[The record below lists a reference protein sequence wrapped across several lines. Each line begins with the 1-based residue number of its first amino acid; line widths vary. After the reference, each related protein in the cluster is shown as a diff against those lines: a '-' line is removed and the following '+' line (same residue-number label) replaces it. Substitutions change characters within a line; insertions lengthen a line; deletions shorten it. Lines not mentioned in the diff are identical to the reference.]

1 MKKLVAAFVFG
12 SCAFAATSLFAD
24 YGYYDDGHLLAQW
37 DAIDNQATGEHV
49 DGAATWVDLV
59 AGCAFTLNGATWE
72 DRALKFA
79 GAKTSSA
86 SATGDD
92 ALSLF
97 AFTAERTER
106 TVELVFKYDNATS
119 DGVILEA
126 QTASNIAIGRWHG
139 GSRVIYQ
146 IVNGLTDATEPGA
159 EFATITAGYQKGSGS
174 NMLGYIQV
182 GSTFLDGVELTL
194 TKGQNYWGD
203 SSATTIT
210 LGQTTAAQGYP
221 FAGRL
226 YAIRVYDKLL
236 TAEEVA
242 ANRAIDFDRFVLI
255 PVMTVKSGSLT
266 IGDRT
271 YAAGEEVRMLPETT
285 AIVIDSADA
294 ATVELVPQ
302 VADLTVSSG
311 SLALVTDGSRTA
323 LNALT
328 LGEGVTLQM
337 PTAGLEVLGTVA
349 AGAGATVKG
358 PGTLYGNAAESPVT
372 LSDGATYVSLTQ
384 HAFGDDTI
392 AFYPFT
398 EGKVGT
404 SAAGVTLRNV
414 LNPTLCPGS
423 VQVADGQSVTFSDEA
438 PGAYVFTNLSYAGKA
453 VYEHPRS
460 LYVKDGAVFF
470 DELVKEALKLGQFKI
485 EFWYKFDDTMA
496 STWSDFVTICGG
508 WNKNGSTLT
517 DFWLG
522 LQPTALGSETDHA
535 THYQKLHG
543 LNADGT
549 RGDGNDGYYY
559 YPNGSHKDG
568 KWHHIAF
575 LFPYNTKYMC
585 FANDFFTQDGG
596 TRENLVDSFT
606 DGAEDLARPFII
618 GNGRHFRGWV
628 SCVRLSKHKNIGK
641 NGDFMPLRPSN
652 CISNAPALVTHVRFE
667 EGVAG
672 AALPEIVESSGAN
685 YMAATKDLYRNS
697 ASPNGLTANFLGDFT
712 LTPPEDETMP
722 SDPAYAAD
730 VKKNGILGSA
740 DAEAIVSNRLSAA
753 FVSPATDPADDKMVA
768 GTGLLLKKGDFCPLR
783 ANDPF
788 TVELSF
794 KFDYADWKARVGDVT
809 DKGKH
814 VALCWGTYTS
824 SITTESGGYSAGWSL
839 NLDLSDE
846 NAPKIYARGFTSTAV
861 APITAARLLD
871 GKWHQVAL
879 TVNPAK
885 FAITDSRAEYS
896 ILLDFKERATEN
908 GVYFKIH
915 SNGTDYPANRNIW
928 IARGDRGV
936 TAASAHAF
944 NGKIDEFRLS
954 YGVLTE
960 DQLLRQKNFPQGFL
974 MIVR

>member
-1 MKKLVAAFVFG
+1 MKKLIAAFVFG

-49 DGAATWVDLV
+49 DGAATWVDLKTGGEFV
-59 AGCAFTLNGATWE
+59 LNGATWG
-72 DRALKFA
+72 DRFLQFA
-79 GAKTSSA
+79 GANTSYA
-86 SATGDD
+86 QLTDETVLGLLTFPDAT
-92 ALSLF
+92 A
-97 AFTAERTER
+97 TR
-106 TVELVFKYDNATS
+106 TVEVAYRYTT
-119 DGVILEA
+119 
-126 QTASNIAIGRWHG
+126 TANSGGQGLLFQGQSGTGIGIGRW
-139 GSRVIYQ
+139 Y
-146 IVNGLTDATEPGA
+146 TATSTYHILGH
-159 EFATITAGYQKGSGS
+159 GSG
-174 NMLGYIQV
+174 
-182 GSTFLDGVELTL
+182 TL
-194 TKGQNYWGD
+194 TMPTPRDTDFHTVAVGYLNKKPSTAAGTCFEDGESRTLSGSNYWGD
-203 SSATTIT
+203 NDAAMY
-210 LGQTTAAQGYP
+210 LGRGKTQYPAAAKIYSV
-221 FAGRL
+221 R
-226 YAIRVYDKLL
+226 IYDCLL
-236 TAEEVA
+236 TPEQAEQ
-242 ANRAIDFDRFVLI
+242 NRAVDLTRFLSI
-255 PVMTVKSGSLT
+255 PILTVKSGTVT

-271 YAAGEEVRMLPETT
+271 YAAGEEVRVAPETT
-285 AIVIDSADA
+285 AIVIGSADA
-294 ATVELVPQ
+294 ATVELAPQ
-302 VADLTVSSG
+302 MADLTVSSG
-311 SLALVTDGSRTA
+311 SLALVTDGSRAA
-323 LNALT
+323 LNALA

-372 LSDGATYVSLTQ
+372 LSGGATYVSLTQ

-398 EGKVGT
+398 EGKAGT

-438 PGAYVFTNLSYAGKA
+438 PGAYVFTNLSYTGKA

-485 EFWYKFDDTMA
+485 EFWYRFDDTMA

-522 LQPTALGSETDHA
+522 LQPTALGSETDYA

-549 RGDGNDGYYY
+549 RGDGNDGYYH

-575 LFPYNTKYMC
+575 LFPYNNKYMC

-697 ASPNGLTANFLGDFT
+697 ASPNSLTANFLGDFT

-730 VKKNGILGSA
+730 VKKNGVLESA

-753 FVSPATDPADDKMVA
+753 FVSPSTDPADDKMVA

-809 DKGKH
+809 AKGKH

-824 SITTESGGYSAGWSL
+824 SITTDSGGYSAGWSL
-839 NLDLSDE
+839 NLDLSNE
-846 NAPKIYARGFTSTAV
+846 NAPKIYARGYTSTQV
-861 APITAARLLD
+861 APITSERLLD

-885 FAITDSRAEYS
+885 FAISDWTAEYS
-896 ILLDFKERATEN
+896 ILLDFKERATGN

-915 SNGTDYPANRNIW
+915 TTNGTDYPANRNIW

-954 YGVLTE
+954 YGVLAE
-960 DQLLRQKNFPQGFL
+960 DQLLRQKNFPQGLL